1 MSAVASRGKR
11 NRRTV
16 NEINMVPF
24 IDVMLVLLII
34 FMVTAPMLTP
44 GNIDVPKAGKSQ
56 RPLTKNIA
64 HVLLDKEGAIQLKTG
79 KDAARALSQED
90 LLEAAKAWQ
99 ASIPTEEESAMLIVA
114 DKNLSYQKV
123 IDAMTSLQ
131 KAGVKRVALQVA
143 GGASK

>member
-1 MSAVASRGKR
+1 MPAVASRGKR

-44 GNIDVPKAGKSQ
+44 GAINLPKAGKSE
-56 RPLTKNIA
+56 RPPTKNIA
-64 HVLLDKEGAIQLKTG
+64 HVLLDKDGSIQLKTG
-79 KDAARALSQED
+79 NVTQAVAAGD
-90 LLEAAKAWQ
+90 LADRAKAWQ
-99 ASIPTEEESAMLIVA
+99 ADNPPEDSAMLIVA
-114 DKNLSYQKV
+114 DKDLAYQKV
-123 IDAMTSLQ
+123 IDAMSTLQ

-143 GGASK
+143 GGSQ

>member
-1 MSAVASRGKR
+1 MPAVASRGKR

-44 GNIDVPKAGKSQ
+44 GAINLPKAGKSE
-56 RPLTKNIA
+56 RPPTKNIA
-64 HVLLDKEGAIQLKTG
+64 HVLLDKDGSIQLKTG
-79 KDAARALSQED
+79 NVTQAVAAGD
-90 LLEAAKAWQ
+90 LADRAKAWQ
-99 ASIPTEEESAMLIVA
+99 ADNPPEDSAMLIVA
-114 DKNLSYQKV
+114 DKDLTYQKV
-123 IDAMTSLQ
+123 IDTMSTLQ

-143 GGASK
+143 GGSQ